1 MKNRTALPFA
11 LLSVAFFVIGFFV
24 IGFLTAN
31 ANGSPWSPMAQQM
44 EIRQSEQ
51 YDKNQFEKSKPTVG
65 ELAPDI
71 KRKTLDG
78 KAVQLSK
85 YQGKNVVVIKAGY
98 T

>member
-11 LLSVAFFVIGFFV
+11 FLSVALLLG
-24 IGFLTAN
+24 GFLTAN
-31 ANGSPWSPMAQQM
+31 AIGSPWSFLAQQM
-44 EIRQSEQ
+44 EIRQPEQ
-51 YDKNQFEKSKPTVG
+51 YDKNQFEKSKPAVG

-71 KRKTLDG
+71 KLKTLDG
-78 KAVQLSK
+78 NAVQLSK

>member
-11 LLSVAFFVIGFFV
+11 FLSVALLLV
-24 IGFLTAN
+24 GFLTAN

-51 YDKNQFEKSKPTVG
+51 YDKNQFEKSKPAVD
-65 ELAPDI
+65 ELTPDI
-71 KRKTLDG
+71 KLKTLDG
-78 KAVQLSK
+78 QAVQLSK

>member
-11 LLSVAFFVIGFFV
+11 FLSVAFLSIGFP
-24 IGFLTAN
+24 IAN
-31 ANGSPWSPMAQQM
+31 ANGSPWSLLAQQM

-51 YDKNQFEKSKPTVG
+51 YDKNQFEKSKPALG

-71 KRKTLDG
+71 QLKTLDG